1 MPRRAKIV
9 CTLGPATS
17 SPEKVRALVD
27 AGMDI
32 ARLNF
37 SHGTHEQHAA
47 AYARVREA
55 AEAAGRNVGILA
67 DLQGPKIRL
76 GSFAD
81 GRATLTPG
89 QRFTVTVRDVP
100 GDQHEVGTTY
110 SDLPADVSAGDRIL
124 VDDGRLVLQIDEV
137 TDTDVHTTV
146 IVGGP
151 VSDHKGMNI
160 PGAAL
165 TVPALSEKDG
175 DDLRFALGL
184 GVDMIALSF
193 VRNASDVKAVHT
205 IMDEV
210 GIRIPVHAKIEKPQA
225 MAALDGIVEAFDG
238 LMVARGDLGVELP
251 LEDVPLAQKRIV
263 TQARERA
270 KPVIVATQVL
280 ESMVSAP
287 RPTRAEASDCAN
299 AVLDGADAIML
310 SAETSVGA
318 YPIEAVATMARIIE
332 TAEAD
337 LGRIPPVRTEP
348 RTLGGAL
355 AQAATSVGQAVG
367 ARYLV
372 AHTLSGD
379 TARRLARYRSEV
391 PVLAFTPLPAVRNQ
405 MALFWGVETFVVPFA
420 ESTDEMVRQVDTAL
434 LQIGRCRPG
443 ELVVVVAGTPPGV
456 AGMTNTM
463 RVHRIGEVI

>member
-1 MPRRAKIV
+1 VPRRAKIV

-17 SPEKVRALVD
+17 SPERVRALVD

-37 SHGTHEQHAA
+37 SHGSHGQHALIYQRIRDA
-47 AYARVREA
+47 AD
-55 AEAAGRNVGILA
+55 AAGRSVGILA

-76 GSFAD
+76 GTFAS
-81 GRATLTPG
+81 GGVTLLPG
-89 QRFTVTVRDVP
+89 QHFTITIRDVA
-100 GDQHEVGTTY
+100 GDQHQVGTTY
-110 SDLPADVSAGDRIL
+110 GGLPGDVATGDRVL
-124 VDDGRLVLQIDEV
+124 VDDGRLVLQIDGV
-137 TDTDVHTTV
+137 TDTDVRTTV
-146 IVGGP
+146 VVGGP

-165 TVPALSEKDG
+165 TVPALSEKDAV
-175 DDLRFALGL
+175 DLRFALEL

-193 VRNASDVKAVHT
+193 VRSAADVDTVRA

-210 GIRIPVHAKIEKPQA
+210 GVHLPVLAKIEKPQA
-225 MAALDGIVEAFDG
+225 VEALDGIIESFDG

-251 LEDVPLAQKRIV
+251 LEDVPLVQKQAVSR
-263 TQARERA
+263 ARERA

-280 ESMVSAP
+280 ESMVNAP

-318 YPIEAVATMARIIE
+318 YPIEATATMARIIE

-337 LGRIPPVRTEP
+337 LGRLPSLRTQP

-355 AQAATSVGQAVG
+355 AQAAAAVGTAVG

-372 AHTLSGD
+372 GHTLSGD
-379 TARRLARYRSEV
+379 TARRLARYRSPV
-391 PVLAFTPLPAVRNQ
+391 PLLVFTPIPAVRNQ
-405 MALFWGVETFVVPFA
+405 MALIWGVETFLVPFA
-420 ESTDEMVRQVDTAL
+420 NSTDEMVRQVDEAL
-434 LQIGRCRPG
+434 LKLGRCSPG

-463 RVHRIGEVI
+463 RVHRIGEAV

>member
-9 CTLGPATS
+9 CTLGPATN
-17 SPEKVRALVD
+17 SPEMVRALVD

-47 AYARVREA
+47 AYALVREA
-55 AEAAGRNVGILA
+55 AAAAGRSVGILA

-76 GSFAD
+76 GRFAD
-81 GRATLTPG
+81 GGVTLLPG
-89 QRFTVTVRDVP
+89 QHFTVTIRDVL
-100 GDQHEVGTTY
+100 GDQEQVGTTY
-110 SDLPADVSAGDRIL
+110 PGLTRDVAAGDTIL
-124 VDDGRLVLQIDEV
+124 VDDGRLNLRIDGVE
-137 TDTDVHTTV
+137 DTDVRTTV
-146 IVGGP
+146 VIGGK
-151 VSDHKGMNI
+151 VSDNKGMNI
-160 PGAAL
+160 PSAAL
-165 TVPALSEKDG
+165 TVPALSEKDA
-175 DDLRFALGL
+175 DDLRFALEL

-193 VRNASDVKAVHT
+193 VRSAEDYAAVRS
-205 IMDEV
+205 IMDEA
-210 GIRIPVHAKIEKPQA
+210 GIRVPVLAKIEKPQA
-225 MAALDGIVEAFDG
+225 VDELDGIIEAFDG
-238 LMVARGDLGVELP
+238 LMIARGDLGVELP
-251 LEDVPLAQKRIV
+251 LEDVPLVQKRAV
-263 TQARERA
+263 SQARERA

-318 YPIEAVATMARIIE
+318 YPVESAATMARIIE

-337 LGRIPPVRTEP
+337 LGRIPPLRTPP
-348 RTLGGAL
+348 RTLGGAI
-355 AQAATSVGQAVG
+355 AQAAVSVGEAVG

-379 TARRLARYRSEV
+379 TARRLIRYRSSV
-391 PVLAFTPLPAVRNQ
+391 PVLAFTPIPGVRSQ
-405 MALFWGVETFVVPFA
+405 MALLWGVETVLVPFA

-434 LQIGRCRPG
+434 QQIGHCRPG

-456 AGMTNTM
+456 AGMTNMM
-463 RVHRIGEVI
+463 RVHRIGEAV

>member
-1 MPRRAKIV
+1 VPRRAKIV
-9 CTLGPATS
+9 CTLGPATN
-17 SPEKVRALVD
+17 SPERVRALVD

-37 SHGTHEQHAA
+37 SHGTHEQHASV
-47 AYARVREA
+47 YRRVREA
-55 AEAAGRNVGILA
+55 SADSGHAVGILA

-76 GSFAD
+76 GSFAT
-81 GRATLTPG
+81 GGVTLVPG
-89 QRFTVTVRDVP
+89 EPFTITVRDVA
-100 GDQHEVGTTY
+100 GDQHQVGTTY
-110 SDLPADVSAGDRIL
+110 PGLPGDVAAGDRIL
-124 VDDGRLVLQIDEV
+124 VDDGRLVLRIDGV

-146 IVGGP
+146 VIGGP

-160 PGAAL
+160 PSAAL
-165 TVPALSEKDG
+165 TVPALTDKDEE
-175 DDLRFALGL
+175 DLRYALEL

-193 VRNASDVKAVHT
+193 VRSAADAEKVRKV
-205 IMDEV
+205 MDEV
-210 GIRIPVHAKIEKPQA
+210 GIRVPIIAKIEKPQA
-225 MAALDGIVEAFDG
+225 VAELDGIVEAFDG

-251 LEDVPLAQKRIV
+251 LEDVPLVQKRAV
-263 TQARERA
+263 SAARERA

-280 ESMVSAP
+280 ESMISAP

-310 SAETSVGA
+310 SAETSVGT
-318 YPIEAVATMARIIE
+318 YPIEAVSTMSRIIE
-332 TAEAD
+332 TAEHD
-337 LGRIPPVRTEP
+337 LSRLPALRTAP
-348 RTLGGAL
+348 RTLGGAI
-355 AQAATSVGQAVG
+355 AQAAAEVGAAVG

-379 TARRLARYRSEV
+379 TARRLARYRSYV
-391 PVLAFTPLPAVRNQ
+391 PVLGFTPIPNVRNQ

-420 ESTDEMVRQVDTAL
+420 NSTDEMVRQVDEAL
-434 LQIGRCRPG
+434 LKIGRCSPG

-463 RVHRIGEVI
+463 RVHRIGEAV